1 MTDCTGGTVEEFSK
15 VRKSIVAVQYFRVNR
30 YFSITYVEN
39 SLDVLWKTVNMQL
52 LGNTLIP

>member
-30 YFSITYVEN
+30 YFFDHVCRKHS
-39 SLDVLWKTVNMQL
+39 
-52 LGNTLIP
+52 